1 MITGVVVDVLGGVLD
16 EVVGVVVDV
25 VVGGEPGLA
34 VAVAGASS
42 LHANPAAADV
52 VVDIGV
58 SNICA
63 ARIQGVMGLVARAAS
78 EAC

>member
-1 MITGVVVDVLGGVLD
+1 MITGVDVGVVLGVVPD
-16 EVVGVVVDV
+16 VVGVVLDV
-25 VVGGEPGLA
+25 GGLA
-34 VAVAGASS
+34 VEAAGASS

-52 VVDIGV
+52 VDIGV
-58 SNICA
+58 INICA